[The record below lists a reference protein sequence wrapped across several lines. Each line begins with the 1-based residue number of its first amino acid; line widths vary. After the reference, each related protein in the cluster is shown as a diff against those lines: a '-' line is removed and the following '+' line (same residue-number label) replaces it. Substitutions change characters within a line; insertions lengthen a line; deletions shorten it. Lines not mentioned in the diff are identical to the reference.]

1 MRWMSLFLL
10 VAAAGCG
17 SVKMNPEPVNVS
29 GSVTVGGQPVS
40 NVILQFQ
47 PTGDGL
53 PAPVPVADGK
63 FTASILPGQYAYFIG
78 EGTDLKAYEA
88 VPAEFRAATLDRQ
101 ITVSSSTSSLDIAF

>member
-1 MRWMSLFLL
+1 
-10 VAAAGCG
+10 
-17 SVKMNPEPVNVS
+17 VNVS

-47 PTGDGL
+47 PTGEGL
-53 PAPVPVADGK
+53 PAPIPVTDGK
-63 FTASILPGQYAYFIG
+63 YTATILPGQYAYFIG
-78 EGTDLKAYEA
+78 EGTDVKAFES